1 MPDPRPDE
9 TEDEFVSRCV
19 PVVLEDGTAED
30 GAQASAICHSMFREA
45 KKMVNGRGL
54 YLADPHGK
62 LIWNGKKSFIAKA
75 KEVEIE
81 GDWHI
86 VSKNKAYGRATMGES
101 QPVESSEFDEL
112 FDAHRITHKERS
124 KWWGEKAPLY
134 LYEIKS
140 FEKYDP
146 PLKVVVPDGVQFV
159 IDAVEFVDPF
169 PEGVKESL
177 GSVTQIDNA
186 ETEAIPSGGVDLSS
200 TDKEVEVVEEK
211 AGRRIRTSKVNVL
224 KELKKKIDAIMKEL
238 GALIGFAD
246 YADKQ
251 PFYDLLNK
259 ESGFKTFK
267 NKKDDKTWILTWTT
281 NSFIDREEEIFS
293 QKSIEDYVE
302 RHFEDDVKG
311 EFQFWHMPGSKYGDI
326 LWQGVSG
333 RFLVEA
339 GPFDDTPIG
348 QAFEKVF
355 NENPDG
361 HPIVAPEGWG
371 TSHKYYFKLE
381 DREDGVYDWFDKE
394 ETTVLPMSAA
404 SNPHS
409 PKMEVLQVEQKQ
421 VDALTHLGIDDE
433 LVKDIVETGD
443 EETKTL
449 EDAGVA
455 RKEVESEE
463 KEVVAEV
470 SDESE
475 EVLVETIEVEA
486 EIPAEKVEEEG
497 EKEEVDEPEFVTL
510 EEVKEGFGALASAI
524 KELMGK
530 IDSIETSVK
539 SLERT
544 DDEKFEEKVEL
555 TPKASLKDHVE
566 SVIGKDETKVDGRT
580 ELAKDG
586 PEEAKSAV
594 ESRTGIPLLDNI
606 QNRNEDHIGTKLQ
619 GLE

>member
-1 MPDPRPDE
+1 
-9 TEDEFVSRCV
+9 V
-19 PVVLEDGTAED
+19 G
-30 GAQASAICHSMFREA
+30 
-45 KKMVNGRGL
+45 
-54 YLADPHGK
+54 
-62 LIWNGKKSFIAKA
+62 
-75 KEVEIE
+75 EV
-81 GDWHI
+81 
-86 VSKNKAYGRATMGES
+86 

-112 FDAHRITHKERS
+112 FDVHRITHKERR

-159 IDAVEFVDPF
+159 IDTVEFLDPF

-177 GSVTQIDNA
+177 GSVTQIDSV
-186 ETEAIPSGGVDLSS
+186 ETEEIPSGSESS

-224 KELKKKIDAIMKEL
+224 KELRKKIDAIMKEL
-238 GALIGFAD
+238 GSLIGFAD

-251 PFYDLLNK
+251 PFYNLLNK

-267 NKKDDKTWILTWTT
+267 NKKDDKTWMLTWTT

-311 EFQFWHMPGSKYGDI
+311 EFQFWHMPGSKFGDI
-326 LWQGVSG
+326 HWQGVSG

-348 QAFEKVF
+348 QAFEKAF
-355 NENPDG
+355 TQNPEG

-381 DREDGVYDWFDKE
+381 DREDGVYNWFDKE

-409 PKMEVLQVEQKQ
+409 PKLEVLQMEQKQ
-421 VDALTHLGIDDE
+421 VDALSNLGIDDE
-433 LVKDIVETGD
+433 LIKAIVETGD

-455 RKEVESEE
+455 RKEVESDE

-470 SDESE
+470 EVSDEAE

-486 EIPAEKVEEEG
+486 EVPAEKVEDEG
-497 EKEEVDEPEFVTL
+497 IKEEVEEPEYVTR
-510 EEVKEGFGALASAI
+510 EEVKEGFGALASVLREI
-524 KELMGK
+524 MGK
-530 IDSIETSVK
+530 QDSIETSIK

-566 SVIGKDETKVDGRT
+566 SVIGKDETKVDGRST
-580 ELAKDG
+580 LAKDG
-586 PEEAKSAV
+586 PEEKEAAV

-606 QNRNEDHIGTKLQ
+606 QNRNEDHIGTKVQ

>member
-9 TEDEFVSRCV
+9 TEAEFVKRCI
-19 PVVLEDGTAED
+19 PITIEDGTAED
-30 GAQASAICHSMFREA
+30 GAQASAICHSMFRES
-45 KKMVNGRGL
+45 KKMINDRGL
-54 YLADPHGK
+54 YLKEPHGK
-62 LIWNGKKSFIAKA
+62 LIWNGKKTFIAKA
-75 KEVEIE
+75 KEVDIE
-81 GDWHI
+81 GESYI
-86 VSKNKAYGRATMGES
+86 VSKNKCYGRADMGEV
-101 QPVESSEFDEL
+101 QPVDSPEFDEL
-112 FDAHRITHKERS
+112 FDTHRITHKERR

-159 IDAVEFVDPF
+159 IDTVEFLDPF

-177 GSVTQIDNA
+177 GSVTQIDSV
-186 ETEAIPSGGVDLSS
+186 ETEEIPSGSETS
-200 TDKEVEVVEEK
+200 AEVEVVEEK
-211 AGRRIRTSKVNVL
+211 AGRRIRTSKVSVL
-224 KELKKKIDAIMKEL
+224 KDLKRKIEDFMKDL
-238 GALIGFAD
+238 VDLIGFAD
-246 YADKQ
+246 YADKE
-251 PFYDLLNK
+251 PFFNLLNK

-267 NKKDDKTWILTWTT
+267 NKKDGKTWILTWTT

-311 EFQFWHMPGSKYGDI
+311 EFQFWHMPGSKFGDI

-333 RFLVEA
+333 RFLVES
-339 GPFDDTPIG
+339 GPFDDTPAG
-348 QAFEKVF
+348 QFFEKAF

-361 HPIVAPEGWG
+361 HPVVAPEGWG

-381 DREDGVYDWFDKE
+381 DREDGIYNWFDKE

-409 PKMEVLQVEQKQ
+409 PKLEVLQMEQKQ
-421 VDALTHLGIDDE
+421 IDALINLGAEDA
-433 LVKDIVETGD
+433 LVDSIVETGD

-449 EDAGVA
+449 VDAGVA
-455 RKEVESEE
+455 NKEKESDE

-470 SDESE
+470 SDETE
-475 EVLVETIEVEA
+475 EILVETIEVEA
-486 EIPAEKVEEEG
+486 ETLTEKVEVEG
-497 EKEEVDEPEFVTL
+497 EKEDEPEFVTL

-530 IDSIETSVK
+530 IDSIETSVR

-544 DDEKFEEKVEL
+544 DDEKFDEKVEL
-555 TPKASLKDHVE
+555 TPKASLGDHVK

-586 PEEAKSAV
+586 PEETEAEVGSK
-594 ESRTGIPLLDNI
+594 TGVGFLDQI
-606 QNRNEDHIGTKLQ
+606 QARNEDHDGTKIQ